1 VVADPE
7 VDPPMNRAALA
18 ILLVVVLLPTAFV
31 GLSLTASG
39 TRAATPSSSGGLTAN
54 ITGPTILSVGSNHR
68 YPIHATGGPAV
79 LPNGTLVGNLTYYA
93 SVSAPDLTGV
103 TITPASA
110 ALLNGTPGQPL
121 LEVGSIAQTLT
132 INVLLSSVYNKSNA
146 SVNLTYTVHVVQPYV
161 VAAEIV
167 NLANVTVGSFP
178 VLVALDGVQVGRD
191 GPVHPAPRGLQPEL
205 QLRDLGLRVRVPHVH
220 ALARARPRAR
230 PLRERVD
237 VVLRDDLHSGGGHG
251 LHAVVRDGRGRVRR
265 GALYIGCPAGRAPA
279 QRPEEVARFRTVAP
293 CSPRPT

>member
-178 VLVALDGVQVGRD
+178 VLVALDGVQVGNVTVPSILPHAD
-191 GPVHPAPRGLQPEL
+191 YNLSYNYAT
-205 QLRDLGLRVRVPHVH
+205 LGLGSGYHTFTLSLE
-220 ALARARPRAR
+220 LA
-230 PLRERVD
+230 
-237 VVLRDDLHSGGGHG
+237 HG
-251 LHAVVRDGRGRVRR
+251 LVHFANGSTSYSETIYIPEAATDYTLWYVTGAVAFVGVLFILAARLGARR
-265 GALYIGCPAGRAPA
+265 RSAPKK
-279 QRPEEVARFRTVAP
+279 
-293 CSPRPT
+293 